1 MSAYLARL
9 KQIESEKISA
19 YTPESVPS
27 KPSKAPFE
35 PFEGTCLAHIEEKL
49 IDEIVPILEVQR
61 EARRQKVLAM
71 LEAAPEINRA
81 IYPDTESD
89 KENVILAIAV
99 RHVATFEMLVPKAS
113 YDPWQL
119 MQLMN
124 SAKGLH

>member
-1 MSAYLARL
+1 MSLDTLLKRL
-9 KQIESEKISA
+9 IE
-19 YTPESVPS
+19 TPETPHVSPDVSP
-27 KPSKAPFE
+27 KPAWIKAETPE
-35 PFEGTCLAHIEEKL
+35 TPETPQANLAMES
-49 IDEIVPILEVQR
+49 
-61 EARRQKVLAM
+61 RRKKVLAM
-71 LEAAPEINRA
+71 LKAAPEINRA

-99 RHVATFEMLVPKAS
+99 RHVATFEMLVPKAR